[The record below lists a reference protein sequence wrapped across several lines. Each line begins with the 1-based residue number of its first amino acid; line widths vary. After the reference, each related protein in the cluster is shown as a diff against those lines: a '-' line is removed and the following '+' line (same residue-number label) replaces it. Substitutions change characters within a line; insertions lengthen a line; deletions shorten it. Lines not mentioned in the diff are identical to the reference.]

1 MTITWNFLCTF
12 SLYQTKVLWTV
23 STLCQLLSILY
34 FCHTMNWMP
43 ELLRMATY
51 VSSEFWGKL
60 EILEFWIDCLWW
72 SAQII
77 VRWSWY
83 WRIFRHWISKT
94 QESSERIKA
103 NPSPPHCCEL
113 CLLHGFFSSAGT
125 FAPQY
130 EFKNMVVVT
139 VHLLPVDKSAI
150 MWHFCQEQ
158 ACVVYNGGVCTRKV
172 CVP

>member
-1 MTITWNFLCTF
+1 MNITWNFLCTF

-23 STLCQLLSILY
+23 SMYIVSIAWHTV
-34 FCHTMNWMP
+34 FCHIMNWMP

-72 SAQII
+72 SSQKI

-83 WRIFRHWISKT
+83 WRIFRHWISRT
-94 QESSERIKA
+94 QERSERIKV

-125 FAPQY
+125 FATQY
-130 EFKNMVVVT
+130 EFKNMVVVK

-150 MWHFCQEQ
+150 IWHFCQEQ
-158 ACVVYNGGVCTRKV
+158 GCVHSV
-172 CVP
+172 